1 MLSIVIKLYKPE
13 GGPVVVEK
21 WDIPCANLLVNAER
35 QGVTEDLESE
45 QKSVP
50 RWVINE
56 MI

>member
-1 MLSIVIKLYKPE
+1 MASVRKLYKPE
-13 GGPVVVEK
+13 WEPVVVEER
-21 WDIPCANLLVNAER
+21 DIPCANLVVNAER